1 MIVYKLDK
9 PTQMKADAQ
18 IRDMGSVLSEI
29 APTLRILRD
38 LVNEHQTSLYEKN
51 INEYRE
57 ELQLMITES
66 IRLTH
71 LIAINSQRLCS
82 VSDIAAKQLAALD
95 DQVSAALKGRSI
107 DTVTPQSQSDTTT
120 STHDITAA
128 PRASQRPMSFAKTL
142 SRV

>member
-18 IRDMGSVLSEI
+18 IKDMSSVLSEI

-38 LVNEHQTSLYEKN
+38 LINDHQTSLYEKN
-51 INEYRE
+51 INQYRE

-71 LIAINSQRLCS
+71 LIAINSQRLS
-82 VSDIAAKQLAALD
+82 TVSDIAAKQLSAVD
-95 DQVSAALKGRSI
+95 DQIAAALKGRSI
-107 DTVTPQSQSDTTT
+107 ETVTPQSQVSSTT
-120 STHDITAA
+120 SSPDITAA
-128 PRASQRPMSFAKTL
+128 PRPAQRQISFTKTL
-142 SRV
+142 SRI